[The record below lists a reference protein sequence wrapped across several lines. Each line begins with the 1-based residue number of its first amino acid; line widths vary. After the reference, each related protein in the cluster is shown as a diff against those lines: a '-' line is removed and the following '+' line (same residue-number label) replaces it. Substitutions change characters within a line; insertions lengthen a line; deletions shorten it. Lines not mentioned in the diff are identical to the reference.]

1 MDRPGPTP
9 HIGDLNPQFTHLFRS
24 SPDDGKVHQH
34 LKVAITSGVRKYPRL
49 DSYTCGLVHQ
59 GVVYWADCRTGD
71 EQWIKMDG
79 DQARWG

>member
-1 MDRPGPTP
+1 M
-9 HIGDLNPQFTHLFRS
+9 
-24 SPDDGKVHQH
+24 
-34 LKVAITSGVRKYPRL
+34 AITSGVRKYPRL